1 MVGRSH
7 FVFLF
12 VVLCFSWTNMP
23 PETRPFEFDRVREWG
38 IAGSFLNFNTFS
50 IWYRDTAQVD
60 KPAMLFVHG
69 FPTSSFDFVDIWDDL
84 CKDYRC
90 IAVDSL
96 GFGFSSKPDRYN
108 YTITEQ
114 ADIHEA
120 VVLSLPQTSAPIDLV
135 CHDYGVSICQELLA
149 RYEELK
155 SSAKIQIR
163 SVAFLNG
170 GLIPDAHH
178 PLMIQ
183 RVLTVPILGPLL
195 SRLSTQYF
203 FDSSMRK
210 VFGVNTRPS
219 RKFLDQSWSLIC
231 HNGGWGIPHEL
242 LGYIAERRLH
252 ADRWVGVLKS
262 TSVPVRLINGPAD
275 PVSGKHLVDAYKQ
288 LVPHGDVALLP
299 ADIGHYPQVEAPLT
313 VIHTIRSFHR
323 KLNE

>member
-203 FDSSMRK
+203 FDSYVMLFAIGFFLVSPYLGEFCSPVDGCSMLSFRC
-210 VFGVNTRPS
+210 VFAGRCAKCLVSTRDRHAS
-219 RKFLDQSWSLIC
+219 FWI
-231 HNGGWGIPHEL
+231 N
-242 LGYIAERRLH
+242 LGR
-252 ADRWVGVLKS
+252 
-262 TSVPVRLINGPAD
+262 
-275 PVSGKHLVDAYKQ
+275 
-288 LVPHGDVALLP
+288 
-299 ADIGHYPQVEAPLT
+299 
-313 VIHTIRSFHR
+313 
-323 KLNE
+323 